1 MHFAWAS
8 LSCQACCVPSINV
21 LISSVIMSFKQR
33 KIKRKVGVENV
44 IADDDS
50 DNENPANES
59 DSAPDVPVAKPQ
71 SSKRSA
77 AARGN

>member
-1 MHFAWAS
+1 MS
-8 LSCQACCVPSINV
+8 ESYQARCFDLVNV
-21 LISSVIMSFKQR
+21 LISCDIMSFKQR

-71 SSKRSA
+71 SSKRTTA
-77 AARGN
+77 TRGN